1 MITTTTAELLGMIGD
16 MLPFVDPDKDST
28 ALHCVRI
35 EQSGDRLTMLAT
47 NRAQAVRVSWEAGDS
62 EGEEWRAHGSD
73 AHGFDLR
80 LTPSD
85 AKAIVSTFKLGM
97 KLDHAPVTLS
107 RRAGPYADGTDFLKI
122 TREASEDHWSE
133 LTMVVTGRGVPNLDA
148 GDAPEIDIHELV
160 DKNAERAGVNV
171 TEALAWTP
179 RLLANLGKVERH
191 GVLTMSFTSMRDGA
205 PVYVKAGKRF
215 DGIMYP
221 VKRERG
227 AYRPGADSDILRT
240 GSGLLVAADAE

>member
-47 NRAQAVRVSWEAGDS
+47 NRAQAMRVHWEAGDS
-62 EGEEWRAHGSD
+62 EGEGWRAHGSD
-73 AHGFDLR
+73 GDGFDVR
-80 LTPSD
+80 ITPSD

-107 RRAGPYADGTDFLKI
+107 TQVSSLMEGTHFLKI
-122 TREASEDHWSE
+122 TREASEDLWSR
-133 LTMVVTGRGVPNLDA
+133 LSMVVTGRGVPNLDA

-171 TEALAWTP
+171 TSALAWTP
-179 RLLANLGKVERH
+179 RLLANLGRVERH
-191 GVLTMSFTSMRDGA
+191 GTLTMSFTSMRDGA
-205 PVYVKAGKRF
+205 PVYVKAGERF

-221 VKRERG
+221 VKQRTEE
-227 AYRPGADSDILRT
+227 YRPGASDTLRT
-240 GSGLLVAADAE
+240 GSGLLVTADAE